1 MSISSPQ
8 ASGSTAVNLSRLP
21 FPEVV
26 ETLSIEAIIAEAKQ
40 ELIDL
45 ITEVDAA
52 AGAAIA
58 AVLQLESDPLVKLIE
73 IFAMRE
79 GNLRQRVNDAGRA
92 IMVAYAVG
100 ADLDHLGARFGVF
113 RLEITPADPEHGIA
127 AVMESDEAFRRRVLL
142 APEAFSVAGPEG
154 AYQSHALD
162 ASGDVLDASATSPT
176 PGAVLI
182 TVLSRLNDGVPSPE
196 LLALVEAAVSAEDV
210 RPLTDFVTVAA
221 AEILTFEVEATI
233 TTFAGPDAAVVM
245 AEAESRL
252 NAYLTE
258 SFKLGRDVT
267 RNGIASALRPEGVH
281 DVVLTQP
288 PANIVV
294 SRLQAARCTGVT
306 LAYGGLGE

>member
-58 AVLQLESDPLVKLIE
+58 AVLQLESEPLVKLIE

-113 RLEITPADPEHGIA
+113 RLEITPADPEHGVA

-182 TVLSRLNDGVPSPE
+182 TVLSRLNEGVPSPE

-245 AEAESRL
+245 AEARSRL
-252 NAYLTE
+252 DAYLTE

-281 DVVLTQP
+281 DVALTQP
-288 PANIVV
+288 AANIVV

-306 LAYGGLGE
+306 LTYGGLGE